1 MKNFVPGR
9 VLGFIL
15 ASVLAPVTPAFAGIL
30 ISFEEVGSDV
40 VATVSGSLTLPAP
53 TSTGNSITI
62 NNGIAPDS
70 PFFEFGVGQSLLADA
85 YNWTSSFPAYGTE
98 DFNGPGWVDRA
109 TIATAS
115 GIADSE
121 RFLFGSANLQ
131 LPTSFVSGAPIDGTI
146 TWANQSFTTLGLTQ
160 GTYSRGLDNDPTQTV
175 TLNVVPEPTTSVL
188 AFAGVG
194 CCAVLAARRARRR
207 LQSVR
212 STDG

>member
-1 MKNFVPGR
+1 MKNFVPGP

-70 PFFEFGVGQSLLADA
+70 PFFEFGVGQSILADA

-98 DFNGPGWVDRA
+98 GFSGPGW
-109 TIATAS
+109 TNPGTGS

-160 GTYSRGLDNDPTQTV
+160 GTYSRGLANDPTQTV
-175 TLNVVPEPTTSVL
+175 TLNVVPEPTTSALGLVSL
-188 AFAGVG
+188 GCGAAFVI
-194 CCAVLAARRARRR
+194 RRARGTKRAPR
-207 LQSVR
+207 GAVRQS
-212 STDG
+212 